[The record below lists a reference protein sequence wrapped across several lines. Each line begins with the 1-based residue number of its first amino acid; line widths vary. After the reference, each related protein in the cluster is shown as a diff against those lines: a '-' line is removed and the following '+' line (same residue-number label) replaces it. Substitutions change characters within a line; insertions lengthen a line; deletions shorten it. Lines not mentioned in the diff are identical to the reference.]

1 MSSGYE
7 FVDGAIT
14 YDFDDR
20 LIPLSLFGDTTY
32 IPGSLWAF
40 GHNEYGQLGDNTTTH
55 KSSDAKIAVAKSD
68 KNAIVI
74 TGVKDGSAM
83 ITITDRKGVT
93 GKVAVTV
100 RTVKETPKTPKGL
113 DFDKQSITV
122 SVGKDGI
129 VTVKGGAQPYSAVAK
144 DVNIATVSVKE
155 NKVNIRGV
163 KAGKTTITVTDKDKK
178 TGTINVTVK

>member
-1 MSSGYE
+1 MQRRLVGSE
-7 FVDGAIT
+7 MCIR
-14 YDFDDR
+14 DR
-20 LIPLSLFGDTTY
+20 
-32 IPGSLWAF
+32 
-40 GHNEYGQLGDNTTTH
+40 
-55 KSSDAKIAVAKSD
+55 
-68 KNAIVI
+68 
-74 TGVKDGSAM
+74 
-83 ITITDRKGVT
+83 
-93 GKVAVTV
+93 
-100 RTVKETPKTPKGL
+100 
-113 DFDKQSITV
+113 SITV